1 MKHKLIIMFTL
12 ALVIGL
18 TGCGSA
24 NMLSE
29 YDITGIS
36 FIEYSDIDTVCEDEE
51 LINAGDNL
59 LSNQENNLLLSYVV
73 DSAIELTNTELG
85 EYDHLVFTNPQWI
98 ERFGNLDKLKAI
110 EYSDISNEMQ
120 AFLDAQMPLLTTD
133 GSVFPEG
140 TGLYEYEGGSLLA
153 FPVNV
158 TLGVAEPIETKNP
171 LIILLDNPTDTLKT
185 DSCILPLTSSGN
197 ILFSDSDNFQ
207 QSFEDSVLNEYGDIQ
222 KLDEN

>member
-1 MKHKLIIMFTL
+1 MFT
-12 ALVIGL
+12 
-18 TGCGSA
+18 T
-24 NMLSE
+24 
-29 YDITGIS
+29 
-36 FIEYSDIDTVCEDEE
+36 
-51 LINAGDNL
+51 
-59 LSNQENNLLLSYVV
+59 
-73 DSAIELTNTELG
+73 
-85 EYDHLVFTNPQWI
+85 PQWI

-207 QSFEDSVLNEYGDIQ
+207 QPFEDSVLNEYGDIQ

>member
-59 LSNQENNLLLSYVV
+59 LSNQENNLLL
-73 DSAIELTNTELG
+73 
-85 EYDHLVFTNPQWI
+85 
-98 ERFGNLDKLKAI
+98 
-110 EYSDISNEMQ
+110 
-120 AFLDAQMPLLTTD
+120 
-133 GSVFPEG
+133 
-140 TGLYEYEGGSLLA
+140 
-153 FPVNV
+153 
-158 TLGVAEPIETKNP
+158 
-171 LIILLDNPTDTLKT
+171 
-185 DSCILPLTSSGN
+185 
-197 ILFSDSDNFQ
+197 
-207 QSFEDSVLNEYGDIQ
+207 VL
-222 KLDEN
+222 

>member
-133 GSVFPEG
+133 GSVFPAVSY
-140 TGLYEYEGGSLLA
+140 THL
-153 FPVNV
+153 
-158 TLGVAEPIETKNP
+158 TLPT
-171 LIILLDNPTDTLKT
+171 ILR
-185 DSCILPLTSSGN
+185 
-197 ILFSDSDNFQ
+197 
-207 QSFEDSVLNEYGDIQ
+207 V
-222 KLDEN
+222 